1 MHVRLPAGTQPE
13 LPDGPSG
20 LDGAAAIGPRLA
32 KAAAAVE
39 VDGELR
45 DLRLPLPDGGSLR
58 ILTVGEAA
66 ALPVLRH
73 STAHVMAQA
82 VQQLWPGTKVAIG
95 PSIDNGFYYDFGFAE
110 PIHEDDLARIKN
122 EMRRI
127 LKKGPFSFERQHT
140 TRGDAIE
147 RFREEG

>member
-1 MHVRLPAGTQPE
+1 MHVTLPDGTQLE
-13 LPDGPSG
+13 LPDGASG
-20 LDGAAAIGPRLA
+20 LDAAAKIGPRLA

-45 DLRLPLPDGGSLR
+45 DLRLALPDGASLR
-58 ILTVGEAA
+58 ILTVGEAD

-95 PSIDNGFYYDFGFAE
+95 PAIENGFYYDFEFPE
-110 PIHEDDLARIKN
+110 PISEDDLAKV
-122 EMRRI
+122 EDQMRRI
-127 LKKGPFSFERQHT
+127 LKHGPYTFERQHT
-140 TRGDAIE
+140 TRADAVE
-147 RFREEG
+147 